1 VSGGALIV
9 GAAVGYFMA
18 VPLRRIALL
27 IMAFGSGVL
36 ISALAFE
43 LVKVAFE
50 EVGMVAATT
59 GFLLGAAID
68 ALANKVLAAT
78 GTRHRKHASG
88 LQPSAD
94 EHRAA
99 AVLQSRWARC
109 STASWS

>member
-1 VSGGALIV
+1 MSGGALIV

-18 VPLRRIALL
+18 VPSRRIAL
-27 IMAFGSGVL
+27 IMAFNSDAL

-78 GTRHRKHASG
+78 GTRHRKRASG